1 MDNNKNMDFKAAIFI
16 LNIGEKEFITMSEPE
31 LKKKYHIQALK
42 YHPDKYKEHDANIK
56 FHSINE
62 AYTVLLKCKKYA
74 NYRMDKNSNL
84 DDNSGTPNFSFN
96 DFKFDSD
103 SDFDFD
109 FDRDFDF
116 KMPSCFNATRSGYS
130 ELLREFLSSTD
141 LDDKLIRNIMF
152 IILNNSIRGI
162 FKWCIDNI
170 NKEVLLKIYTTL
182 REYNDIFKLPE
193 DFYDDMYNSIKEKY
207 DNENIIII
215 NPSIKDLFNQNIYIL
230 NYNEHKLYIPLWH
243 HELYY
248 ELGGKKL
255 TVKCVP
261 DFMMID
267 NNYYDLDS
275 NNNIH
280 INHNIDIDKELLN
293 KEFINIQIDYREFRI
308 QINELKIREKQV
320 YVIKEKGI
328 PKINDNDIYSTD
340 KLSDII
346 VHLTMNK

>member
-1 MDNNKNMDFKAAIFI
+1 MDNNNKNMDFKTAILI
-16 LNIGEKEFITMSEPE
+16 LNIGEKDFIAMSEAE

-42 YHPDKYKEHDANIK
+42 YHPDKYKEQDANVK
-56 FHSINE
+56 FQSINE
-62 AYTVLLKCKKYA
+62 AYRVLLKCKKYA
-74 NYRMDKNSNL
+74 NFRMDKS
-84 DDNSGTPNFSFN
+84 DSSYDNTGNPSFSFT
-96 DFKFDSD
+96 DFGFDS
-103 SDFDFD
+103 
-109 FDRDFDF
+109 DFDF
-116 KMPSCFNATRSGYS
+116 KMPSCHNATRSGYS
-130 ELLREFLSSTD
+130 ELLREFLSTTD
-141 LDDKLIRNIMF
+141 LDDNLIRNIMF

-328 PKINDNDIYSTD
+328 PKINDNDIYSTN

-346 VHLTMNK
+346 VHLTINK